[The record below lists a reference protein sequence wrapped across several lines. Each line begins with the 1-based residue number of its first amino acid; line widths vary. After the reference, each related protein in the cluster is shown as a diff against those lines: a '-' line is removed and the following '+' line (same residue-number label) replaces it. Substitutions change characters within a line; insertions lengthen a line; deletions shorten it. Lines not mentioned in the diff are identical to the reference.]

1 MQLGIQAPQA
11 KKIKQE
17 EKEMMM
23 LVEQKKMYK
32 EVTIFFER
40 VMDTSKYCKLLW
52 NKSLLDLLG
61 DVHPSQIS
69 LGKGR
74 GLQSLFYA

>member
-40 VMDTSKYCKLLW
+40 VMDTSKYCKLL
-52 NKSLLDLLG
+52 
-61 DVHPSQIS
+61 
-69 LGKGR
+69 
-74 GLQSLFYA
+74 